1 MLSVYQNNHEKL
13 ARSYKV
19 KSSEGYIKD
28 LAREL
33 VIERVKYKT
42 QIMKTVNKWTK
53 VERKVLISLSL
64 GTKLR

>member
-1 MLSVYQNNHEKL
+1 MLSVYQNHHQKL

-42 QIMKTVNKWTK
+42 QIMKTVNK
-53 VERKVLISLSL
+53 
-64 GTKLR
+64 

>member
-1 MLSVYQNNHEKL
+1 MLSVYQNHHEKL
-13 ARSYKV
+13 ARSHKV

-42 QIMKTVNKWTK
+42 QIMKTVNK
-53 VERKVLISLSL
+53 
-64 GTKLR
+64 